1 MEPLA
6 SRLSFFQESV
16 IREMTRKAIEHDA
29 INLSQGMPDY
39 SPPSILLEGLD
50 EALKNNEHQYSVTYG
65 RKDLR
70 EKISEKLEN
79 YNNILYDSEDEITI
93 TCGASE
99 AIASSILAILNPSD
113 EVLIFEPWYE
123 NYVPLTYLSG
133 AKPIFVQ
140 LGNND
145 FRIDEE
151 KLKQSITDKTKAI
164 FINTPHNP
172 SGKVF
177 SKEELLVLS
186 DICND
191 NDLIAVTDEIYE
203 HIIYDNLKH
212 ISPASIEDMFNK
224 TITISGFSKTFS
236 ITGWRIGYVAAE
248 RELMSGVRKVHDY
261 LTICAPSLLQ
271 YAILKSFELENEYYS
286 NLKKRYQTNR
296 DYLVGKLRE
305 LNLNPIEPKGAY
317 YLLADISEFSKSD
330 VEFADYLVRDQGV
343 ATVPGSSFFH
353 KGDSNPDAQKYVRF
367 SFSHKLETLREAVT
381 RIENRLK
388 EK

>member
-1 MEPLA
+1 MNHLA
-6 SRLSFFQESV
+6 KRINLFQESV